1 MSARASIT
9 NALVKVLKDID
20 GNGIYQTNVYN
31 NVESKLK
38 FWDELNDF
46 PHICVVPGSESREY
60 LPGDFKWG
68 YLNVSLKLYTKGE
81 FPLEELEKLLEDVE
95 NVVDSNRALTYDVDT
110 GYRTTEILITSI
122 VTDEGLLAPY
132 GVGEINLQ
140 VRYQVL

>member
-1 MSARASIT
+1 MSARSSIT
-9 NALVKVLKDID
+9 SALVDTLKLID
-20 GNGIYQTNVYN
+20 GSGTYQTNVFN
-31 NVESKLK
+31 NVQNKLI

-81 FPLEELEKLLEDVE
+81 NPLEELEKLLEDVE
-95 NVVDSNRALTYDVDT
+95 NVVDSNRVLTYDVAT
-110 GYRTTEILITSI
+110 NARTTEILITSI

>member
-9 NALVKVLKDID
+9 NALVGVLKDID
-20 GNGIYQTNVYN
+20 GNGVYQTNIFN
-31 NVESKLK
+31 NVENKLR

-81 FPLEELEKLLEDVE
+81 SPLEELEKLLEDVE
-95 NVVDSNRALTYDVDT
+95 NVVDSNRVLLYDAT
-110 GYRTTEILITSI
+110 NNSRTTEILVTSI

>member
-9 NALVKVLKDID
+9 NALVGVLKDID
-20 GNGIYQTNVYN
+20 GNGIYQTNVFN
-31 NVESKLK
+31 NVENKLR

-81 FPLEELEKLLEDVE
+81 SPLEELEKLLEDVE
-95 NVVDSNRALTYDVDT
+95 NVVDSNRVLLYDAT
-110 GYRTTEILITSI
+110 NNSRTTEILVTSI

>member
-9 NALVKVLKDID
+9 SALVEALKGID
-20 GNGIYQTNVYN
+20 GSNSFQSNVFN
-31 NVESKLK
+31 NVKNKLI
-38 FWDELNDF
+38 FWDEVNDF
-46 PHICVVPGSESREY
+46 PFICVVPGSESREY

-68 YLNVSLKLYTKGE
+68 YLNISLKLYTKGE
-81 FPLEELEKLLEDVE
+81 TPLEDLEKLLDDVE
-95 NVVDSNRALTYDVDT
+95 NIVDSNRVLLYDAT
-110 GYRTTEILITSI
+110 NNRRTTEILVSSI

>member
-9 NALVKVLKDID
+9 SALVNVLKDID
-20 GNGIYQTNVYN
+20 GTGTYQTNVYG

-68 YLNVSLKLYTKGE
+68 YLNISLKLYTKDE
-81 FPLEELEKLLEDVE
+81 NPLEQLEKLLEDVE
-95 NVVDSNRALTYDVDT
+95 NVVDSNRELTYDVDT
-110 GYRTTEILITSI
+110 GHRTTEILVTSI

>member
-9 NALVKVLKDID
+9 SALVEALKGID
-20 GNGIYQTNVYN
+20 GSSNFQSNVFN
-31 NVESKLK
+31 NVKNKLI
-38 FWDELNDF
+38 FWDEVNDF
-46 PHICVVPGSESREY
+46 PFICVVPGSESREY

-68 YLNVSLKLYTKGE
+68 YLNISLKLYTKGE
-81 FPLEELEKLLEDVE
+81 TPLEDLEKLLDDVE
-95 NVVDSNRALTYDVDT
+95 NIVDSNRVLLYDAT
-110 GYRTTEILITSI
+110 NNRRTTEILVSSI

>member
-1 MSARASIT
+1 
-9 NALVKVLKDID
+9 LVNVLKDID
-20 GNGIYQTNVYN
+20 GTGTYQTNIYG
-31 NVESKLK
+31 NVESKLT

-68 YLNVSLKLYTKGE
+68 YLNISLKLYTKDE
-81 FPLEELEKLLEDVE
+81 NPLEQLEKLLEDVE
-95 NVVDSNRALTYDVDT
+95 NVVDSNRELTYDVDT
-110 GYRTTEILITSI
+110 GHRTTEILITSI

>member
-9 NALVKVLKDID
+9 NALVDVLKDID
-20 GNGIYQTNVYN
+20 GTGVYQTNIFG
-31 NVESKLK
+31 NVENKLR

-60 LPGDFKWG
+60 LPSDFKWG
-68 YLNVSLKLYTKGE
+68 FLNISLKLYTKSE
-81 FPLEELEKLLEDVE
+81 EPLVELEKLLEDVE
-95 NVVDSNRALTYDVDT
+95 NVVDSNRALIYDVET
-110 GYRTTEILITSI
+110 NSRTTEILISSI

>member
-9 NALVKVLKDID
+9 NALVDVLKDID
-20 GNGIYQTNVYN
+20 GTGVYQTNIFG
-31 NVESKLK
+31 NVENKLR

-60 LPGDFKWG
+60 LPSDFKWG
-68 YLNVSLKLYTKGE
+68 FLNISLKLYTKGE
-81 FPLEELEKLLEDVE
+81 EPLVELEKLLEDVE
-95 NVVDSNRALTYDVDT
+95 NAVDSNRALIYDVAT
-110 GYRTTEILITSI
+110 NSRTTEILISSI

>member
-9 NALVKVLKDID
+9 SALVDALKLID
-20 GNGIYQTNVYN
+20 GSGTYQTNVFN
-31 NVESKLK
+31 NVHNKLV

-60 LPGDFKWG
+60 LPSNFKWG

-81 FPLEELEKLLEDVE
+81 NPLEELEKLLEDVE
-95 NVVDSNRALTYDVDT
+95 NVVDNNREIIYDVAT
-110 GYRTTEILITSI
+110 NSRTTEILITSI

-132 GVGEINLQ
+132 GVGEVNLQ

>member
-9 NALVKVLKDID
+9 SALVEALKGID
-20 GNGIYQTNVYN
+20 GTGTYQSNVFTNVKN
-31 NVESKLK
+31 KLI
-38 FWDELNDF
+38 FWDEVNDF
-46 PHICVVPGSESREY
+46 PFICVVPGSESREY

-68 YLNVSLKLYTKGE
+68 YLNISLKLYTKGE
-81 FPLEELEKLLEDVE
+81 TPLEDLERLLDDVE
-95 NVVDSNRALTYDVDT
+95 TVVDSNRVLLYDAT
-110 GYRTTEILITSI
+110 NNRRTTEILVSSI